1 MGTAISTIRSNS
13 TSTNLHRLVSSH
25 KNYYNTAS
33 ATRSNMKSKFS
44 SSGSNALFQKISTL
58 RDPDASIVPI
68 LDEFMRDGKKV
79 KGTDLQRFVREL
91 RSRKRL
97 SHALQLSEWVNTN
110 NYCRDTSG
118 NHAVQLDLIG
128 SVRGIDAAENYFNKL
143 TGKEKDERTYGALLN
158 CYTREGLV
166 DKSLS
171 LKQTMKEAGFVSSPL
186 AYNNLMCLYSRTDQ
200 PEKVLDMLSEMKQNG
215 ISPNNFSYRFCINAC
230 GEKSDFK
237 SMEKLLAEMENQPQ
251 ITMDWSTYSTA
262 VNHYIIGDQKE
273 KARVALKKLE
283 TLNKDAIGYSH
294 LISHYA
300 KLGDVD
306 EVMRLWGL
314 QKVVCKKQIN
324 RDYITMLGML
334 VKLGELEE
342 GANVLMEW
350 ESSCRTFDF
359 RVPNVLFIGLCSK
372 GLTEKAETM
381 LKKMI
386 GTGKRPIPNS
396 WAIISFG
403 YMEMKNLKKAY
414 ECMKEALAVSQES
427 PGWKPK
433 PVLISSILRWL
444 GENGKIAD
452 VEAFV
457 SSLRSVIPVNREMY
471 HALIKAN
478 ARCGNG
484 ADDLINRMKS
494 DKIDADEETKK
505 ILSSNTDGS
514 E

>member
-1 MGTAISTIRSNS
+1 
-13 TSTNLHRLVSSH
+13 
-25 KNYYNTAS
+25 
-33 ATRSNMKSKFS
+33 MKSKPS
-44 SSGSNALFQKISTL
+44 SNGSNALFQKISTL
-58 RDPDASIVPI
+58 KDPNASIVAV
-68 LDEFMRDGKKV
+68 LDQFVKEGNKV
-79 KGTDLQRFVREL
+79 KGSDLQRFVREL
-91 RSRKRL
+91 RSRKRY

-128 SVRGIDAAENYFNKL
+128 VVRGTDAAENYFNKL
-143 TGKEKDERTYGALLN
+143 NDKEKDERTYGALLN
-158 CYTREGLV
+158 CHTREGHV
-166 DKSLS
+166 DKSL
-171 LKQTMKEAGFVSSPL
+171 LLMETMKEIGFASSPL
-186 AYNNLMCLYSRTDQ
+186 AYNNLMCLYSRSDQ

-215 ISPNNFSYRFCINAC
+215 IPPNNFSYRFCIKAC
-230 GEKSDFK
+230 GEKSDF
-237 SMEKLLAEMENQPQ
+237 SGMEKLLAEMESQPQ

-262 VNHYIIGDQKE
+262 VNHYIIGDQKD
-273 KARVALKKLE
+273 KALAALKKLE
-283 TLNKDAIGYSH
+283 TIINKDAIGYNH

-300 KLGDVD
+300 KLGDME

-314 QKVVCKKQIN
+314 QKIVCKKQVN

-386 GTGKRPIPNS
+386 STGNIPIPNS

-403 YMEMKNLKKAY
+403 YMVMENLEKAY
-414 ECMKEALAVSQES
+414 ECMKEALSVSQES

-433 PVLISSILRWL
+433 SVLITSILHWL
-444 GENGKIAD
+444 GENGDIAD

-471 HALIKAN
+471 HALIKATI
-478 ARCGNG
+478 RRGKVV
-484 ADDLINRMKS
+484 DEILIKMES
-494 DKIDADEETKK
+494 DKINADEETKK
-505 ILSSNTDGS
+505 LLSVKTAGN